1 MQNDDFINVD
11 KNLEYLF
18 KSSKETLKTNMPR
31 LNAYEDPR
39 FNRSESRNFLVQSC
53 SSFIPGDVYP
63 STFYSIPERRK
74 FSKEEWKMFTK
85 DSTKKALEGLAF
97 SPDFTRWFVDNADG
111 I

>member
-1 MQNDDFINVD
+1 
-11 KNLEYLF
+11 
-18 KSSKETLKTNMPR
+18 MPR